1 MMSQTVRGII
11 EIKNSALFDLLIAAN
26 YLDMK
31 ELLIVCCRA
40 VAMMFRQRLDTRRGA
55 GDQWRTAWIDAACL
69 YSTTCTSSTKNI
81 FPLLDLP
88 NEILSM
94 ILEQMH
100 LVDRLGLQEAILDF
114 TVLESI
120 GAFRICEVEIV
131 RGSSNPIEPSNPDK
145 LVIGV
150 SDSVEKSSC
159 IAVLRKI
166 ATNCIVD
173 SLKVTESHQSSNFEF
188 TELLHLLKS
197 IRARALIINGDHDR
211 TKMDEVND
219 DTLDERIRDKEC
231 LRFPEAFGD
240 GSFALGTEITGS
252 MSNGSIPLRRFHV
265 HVFGQARWFAVWA
278 ITTTAGSFVSNEQY
292 SPHKECLLKESS
304 SGETLDKTNLEHL
317 QIQFLD
323 GMVRECTSRNYFF
336 IIGDNM
342 LTTYHLASHQLQC
355 EPCDL
360 SIERQNEDGSLPDY
374 FTEALSIRQI
384 VETFPAAPLVFT
396 LSLLINTATLM
407 IIVRKSSALTPEIK
421 TIAIFQQLSCLLSN
435 ATLTLLFIPFIYTR
449 MGAGYLAQLFLT
461 YSMVSSFGVMII
473 ARHQLLILHNSIVK
487 VTNFSSNCCPV
498 HPVQVARARPQLV
511 SILHVS
517 KYALIVHLFVFI
529 ILFLFPFFHMLCIFV
544 VLLVFIVF
552 PFIPALVAFLRDDVY
567 RDTQNAVCSTLLNS
581 FVILSRNRNY
591 RSAVIRRAVVDAHR
605 EIKLFMFD
613 GLEWYCIA
621 VRNGHR
627 PCTSFLLLGIVSTR
641 IESTDLLRILQ
652 ACELRFL
659 SLILSR
665 FIRSCFCCSKT
676 LRQWLQTW
684 TAIMMIVHTVTM
696 AVNVF
701 GFAVFAVESDD
712 ASAIMDEPEL
722 RWLTDRGARIF
733 IFGSFGAAQH
743 FRYELYILGVSLLT
757 NAPVPAI
764 ITIDAVMNLR
774 TVKSAALSNRTLRT
788 SQKLLKLFV
797 LQFHAALISMVL
809 PLFLMFF
816 PMLVDMHEANVAVI
830 FSLRLSVTIIQVF
843 LGMSAIAG
851 VALMIIARHQLLIM
865 DDSIVKLSKRAR
877 YCAFLVTVC
886 ALHLETLSSVLSSNS
901 NRARQ
906 NEVMNEY
913 IQLSWRERGLNWYL
927 FFGPD
932 LSAIMLVSKYGSF
945 VQVTVIF
952 ALILIPFAH
961 MLYIV
966 MRARKRM
973 LSLRQQEKDVHIIHA
988 QTIIIQFIV
997 LILFIVFPFVPVV
1010 VSIFQDD
1017 VFRGMQTIV
1026 VIAEM
1031 VFVCSSLLNSFIIV
1045 WRNRNYRAAIVEL
1058 LRFRTPVHRRSIST
1072 TNPKGC

>member
-1 MMSQTVRGII
+1 
-11 EIKNSALFDLLIAAN
+11 
-26 YLDMK
+26 
-31 ELLIVCCRA
+31 
-40 VAMMFRQRLDTRRGA
+40 
-55 GDQWRTAWIDAACL
+55 
-69 YSTTCTSSTKNI
+69 
-81 FPLLDLP
+81 
-88 NEILSM
+88 
-94 ILEQMH
+94 
-100 LVDRLGLQEAILDF
+100 
-114 TVLESI
+114 
-120 GAFRICEVEIV
+120 
-131 RGSSNPIEPSNPDK
+131 
-145 LVIGV
+145 
-150 SDSVEKSSC
+150 
-159 IAVLRKI
+159 
-166 ATNCIVD
+166 
-173 SLKVTESHQSSNFEF
+173 
-188 TELLHLLKS
+188 
-197 IRARALIINGDHDR
+197 
-211 TKMDEVND
+211 
-219 DTLDERIRDKEC
+219 
-231 LRFPEAFGD
+231 
-240 GSFALGTEITGS
+240 
-252 MSNGSIPLRRFHV
+252 
-265 HVFGQARWFAVWA
+265 
-278 ITTTAGSFVSNEQY
+278 
-292 SPHKECLLKESS
+292 
-304 SGETLDKTNLEHL
+304 
-317 QIQFLD
+317 
-323 GMVRECTSRNYFF
+323 
-336 IIGDNM
+336 
-342 LTTYHLASHQLQC
+342 
-355 EPCDL
+355 
-360 SIERQNEDGSLPDY
+360 
-374 FTEALSIRQI
+374 
-384 VETFPAAPLVFT
+384 
-396 LSLLINTATLM
+396 
-407 IIVRKSSALTPEIK
+407 
-421 TIAIFQQLSCLLSN
+421 
-435 ATLTLLFIPFIYTR
+435 
-449 MGAGYLAQLFLT
+449 
-461 YSMVSSFGVMII
+461 
-473 ARHQLLILHNSIVK
+473 
-487 VTNFSSNCCPV
+487 
-498 HPVQVARARPQLV
+498 
-511 SILHVS
+511 
-517 KYALIVHLFVFI
+517 
-529 ILFLFPFFHMLCIFV
+529 
-544 VLLVFIVF
+544 
-552 PFIPALVAFLRDDVY
+552 
-567 RDTQNAVCSTLLNS
+567 
-581 FVILSRNRNY
+581 
-591 RSAVIRRAVVDAHR
+591 
-605 EIKLFMFD
+605 
-613 GLEWYCIA
+613 
-621 VRNGHR
+621 
-627 PCTSFLLLGIVSTR
+627 
-641 IESTDLLRILQ
+641 
-652 ACELRFL
+652 
-659 SLILSR
+659 
-665 FIRSCFCCSKT
+665 
-676 LRQWLQTW
+676 
-684 TAIMMIVHTVTM
+684 MMIVHTVTM

-961 MLYIV
+961 MLYI
-966 MRARKRM
+966 
-973 LSLRQQEKDVHIIHA
+973 
-988 QTIIIQFIV
+988 FIV